1 METLAIILIIASIF
15 LIEEGQSKLSCLDN
29 NLSDVDWYNAVKV
42 PDDFLFSY
50 FDPSSSPNSP
60 PGLQIFP
67 GHNMNTTSSSVGGT
81 INQVFQDKDVA
92 YVAWNDECPDDNN
105 IKKDGSSM
113 SIRRRQLYHQR
124 AHSKGV
130 IAWDGESGFWLIHS
144 VPKYP
149 DFDDSKY
156 SWSGDIKGR
165 NAQSFLCISL
175 DKDNIEKSASQ
186 VLFMDPDVCTSNMP
200 SALSSEVPNLTELV
214 NGGKTS
220 ISDTTSVEKI
230 SSVNGQSFTSFA
242 KTTAFNS
249 DLYEDLVIPK
259 LGSSFEWQTWR
270 RASGTPEDSYCKG
283 DYDSE
288 NVLYTSF
295 PFNNLQWHYTKDH
308 SKYGISSGGS
318 DSYICVGGINRMV
331 SQRKRGGGTV
341 CFENDDLHDS
351 ISASFSKVEEC

>member
-1 METLAIILIIASIF
+1 METLAIILIIAIIF

-105 IKKDGSSM
+105 IKKNGSSM

-149 DFDDSKY
+149 DF
-156 SWSGDIKGR
+156 
-165 NAQSFLCISL
+165 
-175 DKDNIEKSASQ
+175 
-186 VLFMDPDVCTSNMP
+186 V
-200 SALSSEVPNLTELV
+200 
-214 NGGKTS
+214 
-220 ISDTTSVEKI
+220 
-230 SSVNGQSFTSFA
+230 
-242 KTTAFNS
+242 
-249 DLYEDLVIPK
+249 
-259 LGSSFEWQTWR
+259 
-270 RASGTPEDSYCKG
+270 
-283 DYDSE
+283 
-288 NVLYTSF
+288 
-295 PFNNLQWHYTKDH
+295 
-308 SKYGISSGGS
+308 
-318 DSYICVGGINRMV
+318 
-331 SQRKRGGGTV
+331 
-341 CFENDDLHDS
+341 
-351 ISASFSKVEEC
+351 SFS

>member
-1 METLAIILIIASIF
+1 MFA
-15 LIEEGQSKLSCLDN
+15 
-29 NLSDVDWYNAVKV
+29 
-42 PDDFLFSY
+42 
-50 FDPSSSPNSP
+50 
-60 PGLQIFP
+60 
-67 GHNMNTTSSSVGGT
+67 
-81 INQVFQDKDVA
+81 
-92 YVAWNDECPDDNN
+92 
-105 IKKDGSSM
+105 
-113 SIRRRQLYHQR
+113 
-124 AHSKGV
+124 
-130 IAWDGESGFWLIHS
+130 
-144 VPKYP
+144 
-149 DFDDSKY
+149 
-156 SWSGDIKGR
+156 
-165 NAQSFLCISL
+165 
-175 DKDNIEKSASQ
+175 
-186 VLFMDPDVCTSNMP
+186 
-200 SALSSEVPNLTELV
+200 
-214 NGGKTS
+214 TS

-295 PFNNLQWHYTKDH
+295 PFDNLQWHYTKDH